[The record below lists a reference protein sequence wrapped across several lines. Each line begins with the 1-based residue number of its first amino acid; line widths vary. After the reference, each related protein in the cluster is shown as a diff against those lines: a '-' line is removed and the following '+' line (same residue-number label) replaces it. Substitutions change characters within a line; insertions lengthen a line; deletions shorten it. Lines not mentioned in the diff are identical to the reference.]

1 MCISLT
7 TALLVGS
14 AVSAVGSIAQGR
26 QQQRAYDA
34 QADATQRQAALQAE
48 ENRRVSLEQAAEA
61 RRAQDVAYR
70 TAAEEDTAAAERGSK
85 VRRAAG
91 REVSRARAA
100 FSASGVVSNAGSAV
114 AIQDYIDGLGEAD
127 AMAEITEGTRRARA
141 LRETGDTYGRQIDYG
156 VDAAERGS
164 AYMIDAAQT
173 QGDLYR
179 KAGVNSMFSGAL
191 NAGTS
196 LLGGYLSKQRL
207 TKPGWKSGY
216 DLID

>member
-1 MCISLT
+1 MCISLAS
-7 TALLVGS
+7 ALLIGG

-26 QQQRAYDA
+26 QQQKAYDA
-34 QADATQRQAALQAE
+34 QARATERQAALQAE

-70 TAAEEDTAAAERGSK
+70 TAVEEDEAATERSGK

-91 REVSRARAA
+91 REVARARAA

-114 AIQDYIDGLGEAD
+114 AIQDYIEGLGEAD

-141 LRETGDTYGRQIDYG
+141 LRETGDTYGRQIGYG
-156 VDAAERGS
+156 LDAAERGS

-179 KAGVNSMFSGAL
+179 KAGVNAA
-191 NAGTS
+191 NAGVFGAGRS
-196 LLGGYLSKQRL
+196 LLATYIDYQDAV
-207 TKPGWKSGY
+207 KPGWKTRR
-216 DLID
+216 